1 MCAVPEVAM
10 VGHCAR
16 NHTHQNTI
24 DYIVATLTNLYDW
37 TCKVQSTGGGGGDPS
52 CNFIPY

>member
-10 VGHCAR
+10 VGHCTR